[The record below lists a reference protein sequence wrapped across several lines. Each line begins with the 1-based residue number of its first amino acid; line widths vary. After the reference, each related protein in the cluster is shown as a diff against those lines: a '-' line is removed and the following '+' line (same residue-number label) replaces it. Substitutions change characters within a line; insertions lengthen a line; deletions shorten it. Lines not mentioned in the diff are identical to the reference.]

1 MALATLIP
9 FDICCLMVAP
19 LKVDF
24 YVTSGKFACFMTAGF
39 DALRDELGS
48 SRASSVHQ
56 GLSLDVSYDEQDMV
70 KVRKQKHRVFLC
82 SVTVLGTNCCDL

>member
-1 MALATLIP
+1 
-9 FDICCLMVAP
+9 
-19 LKVDF
+19 
-24 YVTSGKFACFMTAGF
+24 MTAGF

-70 KVRKQKHRVFLC
+70 KVSINIWNFSFYSSASH
-82 SVTVLGTNCCDL
+82 

>member
-1 MALATLIP
+1 
-9 FDICCLMVAP
+9 
-19 LKVDF
+19 
-24 YVTSGKFACFMTAGF
+24 MTAGF

-70 KVRKQKHRVFLC
+70 KVRTKTWSFF

>member
-1 MALATLIP
+1 MLSMAITR
-9 FDICCLMVAP
+9 
-19 LKVDF
+19 KVDC
-24 YVTSGKFACFMTAGF
+24 VMAAGF

-70 KVRKQKHRVFLC
+70 KVSVNVSSFLSF
-82 SVTVLGTNCCDL
+82 SVVVSLVQSTVICFLFELQI

>member
-1 MALATLIP
+1 
-9 FDICCLMVAP
+9 V
-19 LKVDF
+19 
-24 YVTSGKFACFMTAGF
+24 TAGF

-70 KVRKQKHRVFLC
+70 KVSNEYFHLVRYE
-82 SVTVLGTNCCDL
+82 DLLFGIRFGII